1 MQIQDTNKPTS
12 EDKIDKVAS
21 AVDGVEAS
29 AACHPFGSP
38 AALAQEAASQVS
50 FKSPVFNFTVGESLG
65 VPSMMR
71 NQQNAKNPVSTF
83 SKTRVY
89 IEVAS
94 DSDSRNAILSAA

>member
-1 MQIQDTNKPTS
+1 MHQTTKNEKQVQIEDTNKPTS

-29 AACHPFGSP
+29 SAGSPFGSP

-50 FKSPVFNFTVGESLG
+50 FKSPVLNFTVGESLG

-83 SKTRVY
+83 SKTRKSY
-89 IEVAS
+89 KI
-94 DSDSRNAILSAA
+94 I